1 MFSREKIAAL
11 VAEFLGTATLV
22 IAVYSMAARTS
33 FPLFAGLAAGLTL
46 GLMVLVIGAFSGAQ
60 LNPAVT
66 LGLWSARKNK
76 TLTSIVYIAAQML
89 GGLAA
94 WALLKYFLG
103 HNLDNLAGQKFE
115 WKVFIAEAVG
125 AAVFLFGV
133 TSAVYQKYE
142 GGKLAFAAGASLT
155 IGILVATMAS
165 NGLLNPAVAVGLQSW
180 NWAYAAGPLVGAV
193 IGANLYSLLFAADYP
208 AIRIVAASA
217 AKPKKPA
224 VKAAKTVAKTAK
236 KPARSVAKKRR

>member
-22 IAVYSMAARTS
+22 VAVYSMAARTS
-33 FPLFAGLAAGLTL
+33 FPLFAGLAAGLTV
-46 GLMVLVIGAFSGAQ
+46 GLMTLVIGAFSGAQ

-89 GGLAA
+89 AGLAA

-142 GGKLAFAAGASLT
+142 GGKLAFAVGTSLT
-155 IGILVATMAS
+155 IGILVASMAS
-165 NGLLNPAVAVGLQSW
+165 NGVVNPAVAVGLQSW
-180 NWAYAAGPLVGAV
+180 NWAYATGPLVGAV

-208 AIRIVAASA
+208 AIRIVTAG

-224 VKAAKTVAKTAK
+224 AKAVKTAAKKSARTAT
-236 KPARSVAKKRR
+236 KKRR

>member
-22 IAVYSMAARTS
+22 VAVYSMAARTS
-33 FPLFAGLAAGLTL
+33 FPLFAGLAAGLTV
-46 GLMVLVIGAFSGAQ
+46 GLMTLVVGAFSGAQ

-142 GGKLAFAAGASLT
+142 GGKLAFAVGTSLT
-155 IGILVATMAS
+155 IGILVASMAS
-165 NGLLNPAVAVGLQSW
+165 NGVVNPAVAVGLQSW
-180 NWAYAAGPLVGAV
+180 NWAYATGPLVGAV

-208 AIRIVAASA
+208 AIRIVTASA
-217 AKPKKPA
+217 KTKKPA
-224 VKAAKTVAKTAK
+224 AKTAKTVAKKSTRTA
-236 KPARSVAKKRR
+236 AKKRR

>member
-1 MFSREKIAAL
+1 
-11 VAEFLGTATLV
+11 
-22 IAVYSMAARTS
+22 
-33 FPLFAGLAAGLTL
+33 
-46 GLMVLVIGAFSGAQ
+46 
-60 LNPAVT
+60 
-66 LGLWSARKNK
+66 
-76 TLTSIVYIAAQML
+76 ML

-115 WKVFIAEAVG
+115 WKVLIAEAVG

-142 GGKLAFAAGASLT
+142 GGKLAFAVGTSLT
-155 IGILVATMAS
+155 IGILVASMAS
-165 NGLLNPAVAVGLQSW
+165 NGVLNPAVAVGLQSW
-180 NWAYAAGPLVGAV
+180 NWAYATGPLVGAV

-217 AKPKKPA
+217 KPKKPA
-224 VKAAKTVAKTAK
+224 VKAAKASAK
-236 KPARSVAKKRR
+236 KSTRAAAKKRR